1 MESQQRGRRGSGHT
15 VMLRTLKPAVLNKD
29 IYSGDRMSF
38 RPVRIVL
45 LSLVFLLSIF
55 PVARD
60 LDAQTPAGALN
71 GVVTDPSG
79 GVIAKAAVRLTNA
92 SGASLDTTTN
102 RDGFYEFKGLV
113 PGAYTVKAV
122 AKGFAI
128 FTQEDVQ
135 ILAGQAQHLN
145 IGLLIQ
151 VEEEKVEV
159 SDSST
164 KVDIAPSNNAGMV
177 VMQGKDLEALSD
189 DPDELQSELQTLAGP
204 SAGPNGGQIYIDG
217 FTAGTLPPKASIR
230 EIRINQNPFSAEYDK
245 LGYGRIEILTKPGTD
260 QYHGQAFL
268 SGTTAAFDAR
278 NPFENLPPGTP
289 PPAHHST
296 QYSGNI
302 GGPLSKKASFFFNV
316 EGRNVID
323 LKIVNTPFV
332 DPNTFQIIQFSD
344 AVSNPGTRY
353 NISPRLDYQLTP
365 TNTLTARYQYFHN
378 TDENEGT
385 GQFNLAQQGYNVVDA
400 EHTLQISDTQ
410 VVNAKTINETRFQ
423 FLRTTDLQTPVST
436 TPTIQ
441 VQGAFT
447 SGGNVQGVLNDALN
461 RYELQNYT
469 SMAAGKHFV
478 KFGVRVRS
486 NRDENFET
494 ANFNGNFSFGSR
506 VTPPPSASCTGPSGA
521 LTGIQAYQQLV
532 MGLANGQ
539 TVQNLINCGY
549 GPTNYSVSASP
560 AGNPTVRVNWF
571 DAGFYAQ
578 DDWRVRPNITLSYG
592 LRFETQ
598 NNISDHADFA
608 PRLGI
613 AWGIGGTPKNPPKTV
628 LRAGYGMF
636 YDRFGYDL
644 VAQQQRLNGSIQQ
657 QFIVNNPNFY
667 LSNTPPVS
675 QLQQS
680 GAPATVYIVNSHLR
694 TPYTMQTGV
703 SVERQLG
710 KSANL
715 AVTYLN
721 ARGVHAFFTN
731 NINAPDPANNGLRP
745 LPNEGNIFRYQ
756 SDGVF
761 RQNQLVVN
769 TSIRMGTK
777 LSAFGYYTLNYAKSD
792 TGGPGY
798 FPSNPFDPAEDYGR
812 ASFDIRHRVFIGGSA
827 SLPYAFRLSP
837 FMIATSGTPFNV
849 TTSQDPFGDLQF
861 NQRAAFAACSLANQ
875 TPYGC
880 FDANP
885 KLGDKIVP
893 INFLTGPGKFTLNLR
908 LSRAFGFGKK
918 AETANAGSGGGPG
931 AGGTFGRGPGGGGP
945 GQRGGFGGRGP
956 GGPDS
961 NLSNHRYGLTFSV
974 AVRNIFNNVNLDTP
988 VGNVSSH
995 LFGESNGLAGRP
1007 FSQSTSNRR
1016 IDLQATLS
1024 F

>member
-1 MESQQRGRRGSGHT
+1 
-15 VMLRTLKPAVLNKD
+15 
-29 IYSGDRMSF
+29 
-38 RPVRIVL
+38 L
-45 LSLVFLLSIF
+45 LFLLF
-55 PVARD
+55 G
-60 LDAQTPAGALN
+60 LTTGENLQAQAPTGGLN
-71 GVVTDPSG
+71 GVITDPSG
-79 GVIAKAAVRLTNA
+79 GVIAKAAVRLTSA

-102 RDGFYEFKGLV
+102 RDGFYEFRGLL
-113 PGAYTVKAV
+113 PGTYTLKAV
-122 AKGFAI
+122 AKGFAL
-128 FTQEDVQ
+128 FSQEGVQ
-135 ILAGQAQHLN
+135 IIAGQTKQLN
-145 IGLLIQ
+145 VGLLIQ
-151 VEEEKVEV
+151 IEEEKVEV
-159 SDSST
+159 TDSTT
-164 KVDIAPSNNAGMV
+164 KVDVDPSNNAGTV
-177 VMQGKDLEALSD
+177 VMKGKDLEALSD
-189 DPDELQSELQTLAGP
+189 DPDELQSELQALAGP

-217 FTAGTLPPKASIR
+217 FTAGQLPPKASIR

-260 QYHGQAFL
+260 QFHGQLYF
-268 SGTTAAFDAR
+268 SGTTASFNAR
-278 NPFENLPPGTP
+278 NPFAILRAGTP
-289 PPAHHST
+289 PPDNHST

-302 GGPLSKKASFFFNV
+302 GGPLSKKASFFFNA
-316 EGRNVID
+316 EGRDVID
-323 LKIVNTPFV
+323 LKIVSTPSFV
-332 DPNTFQIIQFSD
+332 DPNTLQIVPFSD
-344 AVSNPGTRY
+344 IVPNPGRRY
-353 NISPRLDYQLTP
+353 EISPRLDYQLTP

-385 GQFNLAQQGYNVVDA
+385 GQFNLANQGFNIVNA
-400 EHTLQISDTQ
+400 EHTLQVSDTQ
-410 VVNAKTINETRFQ
+410 IVNAKIINETRFQ
-423 FLRTTDLQTPVST
+423 FLRTTAVQTPVST

-441 VQGAFT
+441 VQDAFT
-447 SGGNVQGVLNDALN
+447 SGGSVQGVLNDALN

-469 SMAAGKHFV
+469 SMAVGKHFV

-486 NRDENFET
+486 NHDKNFQT
-494 ANFNGNFSFGSR
+494 ANFNGSFSFGSR
-506 VTPPPSASCTGPSGA
+506 VTPPPSSSCTGPNGA
-521 LTGIQAYQQLV
+521 LTGVQAYQQLV
-532 MGLANGQ
+532 IGLANGQ
-539 TVQNLINCGY
+539 SVQSLINCGY
-549 GPTNYSVSASP
+549 GPTNYSVSDSP
-560 AGNPTVRVNWF
+560 AGDPTVHVNWF
-571 DAGFYAQ
+571 DAGLYAQ

-598 NNISDHADFA
+598 NDISDHADFA

-613 AWGIGGTPKNPPKTV
+613 AWGIGGTPKKPPKTV
-628 LRAGYGMF
+628 LRAGFGMF
-636 YDRFGYDL
+636 YDRFAYDL
-644 VAQQQRLNGSIQQ
+644 VAQQQRLNGLIQQ
-657 QFIVNNPNFY
+657 KFIVNNPNFY

-680 GAPATVYIVNSHLR
+680 GAPPTIYEPNSHLR

-710 KSANL
+710 KFANL

-721 ARGVHAFFTN
+721 ARGLHAFFTN
-731 NINAPDPANNGLRP
+731 NINAPDPANNGLRA
-745 LPNEGNIFRYQ
+745 LPNQGNIFQYQ

-761 RQNQLVVN
+761 RQNQLIVN
-769 TSIRMGTK
+769 SSIRMGAK

-798 FPSNPFDPAEDYGR
+798 FPSNPFDPSEDYGR
-812 ASFDIRHRVFIGGSA
+812 ASFDVRHRVFIGGTA

-837 FMIATSGTPFNV
+837 FMIAASGSPFNV

-861 NQRAAFAACSLANQ
+861 NQRAAFAPCSLTNQ

-885 KLGDKIVP
+885 KPGDKIVP

-974 AVRNIFNNVNLDTP
+974 AVRNIFNNVNPDTP
-988 VGNVSSH
+988 IGSLGSS
-995 LFGESNGLAGRP
+995 FGHSNGLAGRP

-1016 IDLQATLS
+1016 IDLQVS
-1024 F
+1024 FNF

>member
-55 PVARD
+55 SVARD

-113 PGAYTVKAV
+113 PGTYTVKAV

-204 SAGPNGGQIYIDG
+204 SSGPNGGQMYIDG

-260 QYHGQAFL
+260 QFHGQAFL

-278 NPFENLPPGTP
+278 NPFENLPPGTV
-289 PPAHHST
+289 PADHHST
-296 QYSGNI
+296 HSSGNI

-332 DPNTFQIIQFSD
+332 DPNTFQIIQLSD
-344 AVSNPGTRY
+344 VVSNPGTRY

-365 TNTLTARYQYFHN
+365 TNTLTARYQYFHS

-385 GQFNLAQQGYNVVDA
+385 GQFSLANQGFNVVNA

-410 VVNAKTINETRFQ
+410 VVNAKIINETRFQ
-423 FLRTTDLQTPVST
+423 FLRTTDVQTPVSPA
-436 TPTIQ
+436 PTIQ

-447 SGGNVQGVLNDALN
+447 TGGNVQGAIDDTLD

-469 SMAAGKHFV
+469 SMALGKHFV
-478 KFGVRVRS
+478 KFGARLRE

-494 ANFNGNFSFGSR
+494 ANFNGAFSFGTR
-506 VTPPPSASCTGPSGA
+506 QTPAPSASCPGASGQ
-521 LTGIQAYQQLV
+521 LTGIQAYQQLA

-539 TVQNLINCGY
+539 SVQTLIACGF

-560 AGNPTVRVNWF
+560 VGNPTVRVSWF
-571 DAGFYAQ
+571 DAGLYAQ
-578 DDWRVRPNITLSYG
+578 DDWRVRPNLTVSYG

-598 NNISDHADFA
+598 NNIPDHADFA
-608 PRLGI
+608 PRLGL
-613 AWGIGGTPKNPPKTV
+613 AWGIGGKPKHPPKTV
-628 LRAGYGMF
+628 LRAGFGMF

-680 GAPATVYIVNSHLR
+680 GAPATTYAVNPHLR

-703 SVERQLG
+703 SLERQLG

-721 ARGVHAFFTN
+721 ARGVHVFFTN
-731 NINAPDPANNGLRP
+731 NINAPNPVKNGQRP
-745 LPNEGNIFRYQ
+745 DLNKGTIYQ
-756 SDGVF
+756 FESDGVF
-761 RQNQLVVN
+761 RQNQLIVN
-769 TSIRMGTK
+769 SSIRMGTK
-777 LSAFGYYTLNYAKSD
+777 LSAFGYYSLNYANSD
-792 TGGPGY
+792 TGGSGY

-837 FMIATSGTPFNV
+837 FMTATSGTPFNV
-849 TTSQDPFGDLQF
+849 TTSQDPFGDSLF
-861 NQRAAFAACSLANQ
+861 NQRAAFAVCPSTSPTVKQ
-875 TPYGC
+875 TGYGC
-880 FDANP
+880 FDLNP
-885 KLGDKIVP
+885 QPGEKIVP
-893 INFLTGPGKFTLNLR
+893 INFLTGPGRFTFNLR
-908 LSRAFGFGKK
+908 LSKSFGFGKK
-918 AETANAGSGGGPG
+918 AESANTGPGGGPG
-931 AGGTFGRGPGGGGP
+931 AGGTFGRSPGGGP
-945 GQRGGFGGRGP
+945 GDRGGRGGGFGGRGP
-956 GGPDS
+956 GGPEG
-961 NLSNHRYGLTFSV
+961 NLSNHRYSLTFSV
-974 AVRNIFNNVNLDTP
+974 AVRNIFNHVN
-988 VGNVSSH
+988 
-995 LFGESNGLAGRP
+995 
-1007 FSQSTSNRR
+1007 
-1016 IDLQATLS
+1016 
-1024 F
+1024 

>member
-1 MESQQRGRRGSGHT
+1 
-15 VMLRTLKPAVLNKD
+15 
-29 IYSGDRMSF
+29 MSF
-38 RPVRIVL
+38 RPIRIVQ
-45 LSLVFLLSIF
+45 LSLIFLLSIF
-55 PVARD
+55 P
-60 LDAQTPAGALN
+60 LGGILQAQTPTGGFN

-79 GVIAKAAVRLTNA
+79 SVIAKAAVRLTNA
-92 SGASLDTTTN
+92 GGASLDTSTN
-102 RDGFYEFKGLV
+102 RDGFYEFKGLA
-113 PGAYTVKAV
+113 PGLYTVTAV

-128 FTQEDVQ
+128 FTKEDVQ
-135 ILAGQAQHLN
+135 ILAGQTQLLN

-260 QYHGQAFL
+260 QFHGQAFL
-268 SGTTAAFDAR
+268 SGTTAAFNAR
-278 NPFENLPPGTP
+278 NPFGNLPPGTAP
-289 PPAHHST
+289 PGNHSE

-323 LKIVNTPFV
+323 LKIVSTPSFV
-332 DPNTFQIIQFSD
+332 DPNTFQIVQFSD
-344 AVSNPGTRY
+344 VVPNPGRRY

-385 GQFNLAQQGYNVVDA
+385 GQFNLANQGFNVVNA

-410 VVNAKTINETRFQ
+410 VVNAKIINETRFQ
-423 FLRTTDLQTPVST
+423 FLRTTDIQTPVST

-447 SGGNVQGVLNDALN
+447 SGGNVQGLLNDTLD

-478 KFGVRVRS
+478 KFGVRVRT

-494 ANFNGNFSFGSR
+494 ANFNGAFSFGNR
-506 VTPPPSASCTGPSGA
+506 LTPPTSASCPGPSVQ
-521 LTGIQAYQQLV
+521 LTGVQAYQQLV

-539 TVQNLINCGY
+539 SVQSLINCGY
-549 GPTNYSVSASP
+549 GPTNYSVSTSP
-560 AGNPTVRVNWF
+560 VGNPTVRVNWF
-571 DAGFYAQ
+571 DAGLYAQ
-578 DDWRVRPNITLSYG
+578 DDWRVRPNLTLSYG

-598 NNISDHADFA
+598 NNISDHADFT

-628 LRAGYGMF
+628 LRAGFGMF

-657 QFIVNNPNFY
+657 QFIVTNPNFY
-667 LSNTPPVS
+667 LTNTLPVS

-680 GAPATVYIVNSHLR
+680 GSPATVYEPNSHLR

-703 SVERQLG
+703 SIERQLG

-731 NINAPDPANNGLRP
+731 NINAHDPPDPNKGA
-745 LPNEGNIFRYQ
+745 IYQ
-756 SDGVF
+756 FESEGVF
-761 RQNQLVVN
+761 RQNQLIVN
-769 TSIRMGTK
+769 SSVRMGTK

-792 TGGPGY
+792 TSGPGY
-798 FPSNPFDPAEDYGR
+798 FPSNPFDPSEDYGR

-827 SLPYAFRLSP
+827 TLPYAFRLSP
-837 FMIATSGTPFNV
+837 FMIATSGSPFNV
-849 TTSQDPFGDLQF
+849 TTAQDPFDDNLF
-861 NQRAAFAACSLANQ
+861 NQRGAFAACSPAVTQ
-875 TPYGC
+875 SVYGC

-885 KLGDKIVP
+885 KPGEKIVP
-893 INFLTGPGKFTLNLR
+893 INFLTGPGRFTLNLR
-908 LSRAFGFGKK
+908 LSKSFGFGKK
-918 AETANAGSGGGPG
+918 AESANAGPGGGAGP
-931 AGGTFGRGPGGGGP
+931 GGTFGRGPGGGAP

-956 GGPDS
+956 GGPDGS
-961 NLSNHRYGLTFSV
+961 LSNRRYSLTFSV

-988 VGNVSSH
+988 VGNLSSS
-995 LFGESNGLAGRP
+995 LFGRSNGLAGRP

-1016 IDLQATLS
+1016 IDLQATFS

>member
-1 MESQQRGRRGSGHT
+1 
-15 VMLRTLKPAVLNKD
+15 
-29 IYSGDRMSF
+29 MSF

-102 RDGFYEFKGLV
+102 RDGFYELKGLV
-113 PGAYTVKAV
+113 PGGYTVKAV

-260 QYHGQAFL
+260 QFHGQAFL

-278 NPFENLPPGTP
+278 NPFENLPPGTV

-385 GQFNLAQQGYNVVDA
+385 GQFNLANQGFNVVDA

-410 VVNAKTINETRFQ
+410 VVNAKIINETRFQ
-423 FLRTTDLQTPVST
+423 FLRTTNMQTPVSV

-447 SGGNVQGVLNDALN
+447 TGGNVQGAIDDTLD

-469 SMAAGKHFV
+469 SMALGKHFV
-478 KFGVRVRS
+478 KFGARLRE

-494 ANFNGNFSFGSR
+494 ANFNGAFSFGTR
-506 VTPPPSASCTGPSGA
+506 QTPAPSASCPGVSVQ
-521 LTGIQAYQQLV
+521 LSGIQAYQQLA

-539 TVQNLINCGY
+539 SIQTLIACGF

-560 AGNPTVRVNWF
+560 VGNPTVRVSWF
-571 DAGFYAQ
+571 DAGLYAQ
-578 DDWRVRPNITLSYG
+578 DDWRVRPNLTVSYG

-598 NNISDHADFA
+598 NNIPDHADFA
-608 PRLGI
+608 PRLGV

-628 LRAGYGMF
+628 LRAGFGMF

-644 VAQQQRLNGSIQQ
+644 VAQQQRLNGHIQQ
-657 QFIVNNPNFY
+657 QFIVTNPNFY
-667 LSNTPPVS
+667 LNDTPPAG

-680 GAPATVYIVNSHLR
+680 GAPTTLYEVNSHLR
-694 TPYTMQTGV
+694 TPYTMQTGL

-721 ARGVHAFFTN
+721 ARGIHAFFTN

-745 LPNEGNIFRYQ
+745 RPNQGNIFQYQ
-756 SDGVF
+756 SDGIF

-769 TSIRMGTK
+769 SSIRMGTK
-777 LSAFGYYTLNYAKSD
+777 LSAFGYYTLNYANGD
-792 TGGPGY
+792 TGGSGY
-798 FPSNPFDPAEDYGR
+798 FPSNPYDPAEDYGR
-812 ASFDIRHRVFIGGSA
+812 ASFDVRHRVFIGGSA

-837 FMIATSGTPFNV
+837 FMIATSGSPFNV
-849 TTSQDPFGDLQF
+849 TTALDPFGDSLF
-861 NQRAAFAACSLANQ
+861 NQRAAFASCPSTSPTVKQ
-875 TPYGC
+875 TAYGC
-880 FDANP
+880 FDSNP
-885 KLGDKIVP
+885 HPGEKIVP
-893 INFLTGPGKFTLNLR
+893 INYLTGPGKFTLNAR
-908 LSRAFGFGKK
+908 LSKSFGFGKK
-918 AETANAGSGGGPG
+918 AEATNAAAGGGPG
-931 AGGTFGRGPGGGGP
+931 AGGTFGRGPGGAP

-956 GGPDS
+956 GGPDG
-961 NLSNHRYGLTFSV
+961 NITNHRYSLTFSV
-974 AVRNIFNNVNLDTP
+974 AARNIFNHVNLATP
-988 VGNVSSH
+988 VGNLSSP
-995 LFGESNGLAGRP
+995 LFGLSNGLERMP

-1016 IDLQATLS
+1016 IDLQATFS

>member
-1 MESQQRGRRGSGHT
+1 
-15 VMLRTLKPAVLNKD
+15 
-29 IYSGDRMSF
+29 MSF
-38 RPVRIVL
+38 RVTRIVL
-45 LSLVFLLSIF
+45 LSWLFLLLVFPLRRNL
-55 PVARD
+55 A
-60 LDAQTPAGALN
+60 AQTQTGGLN

-79 GVIAKAAVRLTNA
+79 GVIAKAAIRLVNT
-92 SGASLDTTTN
+92 SGASIDTTTN
-102 RDGFYEFKGLV
+102 RDGFYEFKGLA
-113 PGAYTVKAV
+113 PGTYTLRAV
-122 AKGFAI
+122 SKGFALL
-128 FTQEDVQ
+128 TQEDVQ
-135 ILAGQAQHLN
+135 ILAGQTKQLN

-151 VEEEKVEV
+151 MEEEKVEV

-204 SAGPNGGQIYIDG
+204 SAGPNGGQMYIDG

-260 QYHGQAFL
+260 QFHGQAYF
-268 SGTTAAFDAR
+268 SGTTAAFNAR
-278 NPFENLPPGTP
+278 NPFGILPPGTP
-289 PPAHHST
+289 PPDNHST

-302 GGPLSKKASFFFNV
+302 GGPLSKKTSLFFNA
-316 EGRNVID
+316 EGRDVID
-323 LKIVNTPFV
+323 LKIVSTKSFV
-332 DPNTFQIIQFSD
+332 DPNTFQIVPFSD
-344 AVSNPGTRY
+344 IVPNPGRRY
-353 NISPRLDYQLTP
+353 EISPRLDYQLTP

-385 GQFNLAQQGYNVVDA
+385 GQFNLANQGFNIVNA

-410 VVNAKTINETRFQ
+410 VVNAKIINETRFQ
-423 FLRTTDLQTPVST
+423 FLRTTAIQTPVSA

-571 DAGFYAQ
+571 DAGLYAQ
-578 DDWRVRPNITLSYG
+578 DDWRVRPNLTLSYG

-598 NNISDHADFA
+598 NNLSDHADFA

-628 LRAGYGMF
+628 LRGGFGMF

-731 NINAPDPANNGLRP
+731 NINAPNPANGGLRP
-745 LPNEGNIFRYQ
+745 LPNEGNIFQYQ

-769 TSIRMGTK
+769 SSIRMGTK
-777 LSAFGYYTLNYAKSD
+777 LSTFGYYTLNYAKSD

-798 FPSNPFDPAEDYGR
+798 FPSNPYDPSEDYGR
-812 ASFDIRHRVFIGGSA
+812 ASFDVRHRVFIGGSA

-837 FMIATSGTPFNV
+837 FMIATSGSPFNV
-849 TTSQDPFGDLQF
+849 TTGVDAFGDLQF
-861 NQRAAFAACSLANQ
+861 NQRAAFAACSPVNQ

-880 FDANP
+880 FDPNVKA
-885 KLGDKIVP
+885 GEKIVP

-918 AETANAGSGGGPG
+918 AETANTGPGGGPG

-974 AVRNIFNNVNLDTP
+974 AVRNIFNNVNVDTP
-988 VGNVSSH
+988 VGNVSSR
-995 LFGESNGLAGRP
+995 LFGQSNGLAGRP

>member
-1 MESQQRGRRGSGHT
+1 MPRR
-15 VMLRTLKPAVLNKD
+15 LKSLSFQPGAQ
-29 IYSGDRMSF
+29 MSF
-38 RPVRIVL
+38 RPIRIVQ
-45 LSLVFLLSIF
+45 LSLILLLSIF
-55 PVARD
+55 S
-60 LDAQTPAGALN
+60 LGGISQAQTPTGGLN

-79 GVIAKAAVRLTNA
+79 GVVAKAAVRLTNA
-92 SGASLDTTTN
+92 GGASLDASTN
-102 RDGFYEFKGLV
+102 RDGFYEFKGLA
-113 PGAYTVKAV
+113 PGIYTVTAV

-128 FTQEDVQ
+128 FAKEDVQ
-135 ILAGQAQHLN
+135 VLAGQTQQLN
-145 IGLLIQ
+145 IGLLIH

-164 KVDIAPSNNAGMV
+164 KVDIDPSNNAGMV

-260 QYHGQAFL
+260 QFHGQLYFT
-268 SGTTAAFDAR
+268 GTTAAFNAR
-278 NPFENLPPGTP
+278 NPFAILPAGTSSP
-289 PPAHHST
+289 DNHST

-302 GGPLSKKASFFFNV
+302 GGPLSKKASFFFNA
-316 EGRNVID
+316 EGRDVID
-323 LKIVNTPFV
+323 LKIVNTQSFV
-332 DPNTFQIIQFSD
+332 DPNTFQIVPFS
-344 AVSNPGTRY
+344 AIVPNPGRRY
-353 NISPRLDYQLTP
+353 EISPRLDYQLTP

-385 GQFNLAQQGYNVVDA
+385 GQFNLANQGFNIVNA

-410 VVNAKTINETRFQ
+410 VVNAKIINETRFQ
-423 FLRTTDLQTPVST
+423 FLRTTAIQTPVSA

-447 SGGNVQGVLNDALN
+447 SGGNVQGVLNDTLD
-461 RYELQNYT
+461 RYEIQNYT

-478 KFGVRVRS
+478 KFGVRMRS
-486 NRDENFET
+486 NRDENFQT

-506 VTPPPSASCTGPSGA
+506 VTPPPSVSCTGPNGTLSGV
-521 LTGIQAYQQLV
+521 QAYQQLV

-539 TVQNLINCGY
+539 SVQNLINCGY

-560 AGNPTVRVNWF
+560 VGNPTVQVNWF
-571 DAGFYAQ
+571 DAGLYAQ
-578 DDWRVRPNITLSYG
+578 DDWRVRPNLTLSYG

-628 LRAGYGMF
+628 LRAGFGMF

-657 QFIVNNPNFY
+657 QFIVTNPTFY
-667 LSNTPPVS
+667 LNNTPPVS

-680 GAPATVYIVNSHLR
+680 GNAATTYTVNPHLR

-731 NINAPDPANNGLRP
+731 NINAPDIANGGQRQFLNQ
-745 LPNEGNIFRYQ
+745 GNIFQYQ

-761 RQNQLVVN
+761 RQNQLIVN
-769 TSIRMGTK
+769 SSIRMGTK

-792 TGGPGY
+792 TGGSGY
-798 FPSNPFDPAEDYGR
+798 FPSNPLDPSEDYGR
-812 ASFDIRHRVFIGGSA
+812 ASFDIRHRMFIGGTA

-849 TTSQDPFGDLQF
+849 TTSQDPFGDLRF
-861 NQRAAFAACSLANQ
+861 NQRAAFAICPSASQSVKQ
-875 TPYGC
+875 TPFGC

-885 KLGDKIVP
+885 QPGEKIVP

-918 AETANAGSGGGPG
+918 AETANAGPGGGPG

-956 GGPDS
+956 AGPDS

-974 AVRNIFNNVNLDTP
+974 AVRNIFNNVNPDTP
-988 VGNVSSH
+988 IGDVSSS
-995 LFGESNGLAGRP
+995 LFGRSNGLAGRP

-1016 IDLQATLS
+1016 IDLQATFS

>member
-1 MESQQRGRRGSGHT
+1 
-15 VMLRTLKPAVLNKD
+15 
-29 IYSGDRMSF
+29 MSF
-38 RPVRIVL
+38 RPIQML
-45 LSLVFLLSIF
+45 LLNLVFLLSMFTIS
-55 PVARD
+55 RN
-60 LDAQTPAGALN
+60 LNAQTPTGALN

-79 GVIAKAAVRLTNA
+79 GIIAKAAVRLTTTG
-92 SGASLDTTTN
+92 GASLNATTN

-113 PGAYTVKAV
+113 AGTYTVTAV

-135 ILAGQAQHLN
+135 VLDGKIQQLN

-151 VEEEKVEV
+151 MEEEKVEV
-159 SDSST
+159 SESST

-230 EIRINQNPFSAEYDK
+230 EIRINQNPFSAEYDR

-260 QYHGQAFL
+260 QFHGQGFL
-268 SGTTAAFDAR
+268 SGTTAAFNAR
-278 NPFENLPPGTP
+278 NPFGILPPGTP
-289 PPAHHST
+289 QPGNHSE

-332 DPNTFQIIQFSD
+332 DPNTFQIIQLSD
-344 AVSNPGTRY
+344 VVSNPGRRY

-385 GQFNLAQQGYNVVDA
+385 GQFNLADQGFNVVNA

-423 FLRTTDLQTPVST
+423 FLHTTEIQTPVSN

-447 SGGNVQGVLNDALN
+447 TGGNVQGAINDTLN

-469 SMAAGKHFV
+469 SMALGKHFV
-478 KFGVRVRS
+478 KFGARLRA
-486 NRDENFET
+486 NRNENFET
-494 ANFNGNFSFGSR
+494 PNFNGAFSFGTR
-506 VTPPPSASCTGPSGA
+506 QTPAPSVSCPGASGQ

-532 MGLANGQ
+532 MGLASGQ
-539 TVQNLINCGY
+539 SVQSLINCGF
-549 GPTNYSVSASP
+549 GPTNFSVSASH
-560 AGNPTVRVNWF
+560 AGDPTVRVNWF
-571 DAGFYAQ
+571 DAGLYAQ
-578 DDWRVRPNITLSYG
+578 DDWRVRPNLTVSYG
-592 LRFETQ
+592 LRFESQ
-598 NNISDHADFA
+598 NNIPDHADFA
-608 PRLGI
+608 PRIGI
-613 AWGIGGTPKNPPKTV
+613 AWGIGGTPKNSPKTV
-628 LRAGYGMF
+628 LRAGFGMF

-644 VAQQQRLNGSIQQ
+644 VTQQQRLNGLIEQ

-667 LSNTPPVS
+667 LSNTPPVG
-675 QLQQS
+675 QLVQS
-680 GAPATVYIVNSHLR
+680 GAPTTVYEANSHLR

-745 LPNEGNIFRYQ
+745 LPKQGNIFQYQ
-756 SDGVF
+756 SDGIF
-761 RQNQLVVN
+761 RQNQLLVN
-769 TSIRMGTK
+769 SSIRMGTK
-777 LSAFGYYTLNYAKSD
+777 LSAFGYYSLNYASSD
-792 TGGPGY
+792 TGGSGY
-798 FPSNPFDPAEDYGR
+798 FPSNPYDPAEDYGR
-812 ASFDIRHRVFIGGSA
+812 ASFDVRHRVFIGGSA

-837 FMIATSGTPFNV
+837 FLIATSGSPFNV
-849 TTSQDPFGDLQF
+849 TTALDPFGDSLF
-861 NQRAAFAACSLANQ
+861 NQRAAFATCPSASPTVKQ

-880 FDANP
+880 FDSNP
-885 KLGDKIVP
+885 QPGEKIVP
-893 INFLTGPGKFTLNLR
+893 INSLTGPGRFTLNLK
-908 LSRAFGFGKK
+908 LSKSFGFGKK
-918 AETANAGSGGGPG
+918 TEAANSGAGGGPG
-931 AGGTFGRGPGGGGP
+931 AGGTFGRGPGGAP

-956 GGPDS
+956 GGPDG
-961 NLSNHRYGLTFSV
+961 NLSNHRYSLTFSV
-974 AVRNIFNNVNLDTP
+974 AARNIFNHVNLATP
-988 VGNVSSH
+988 VGNLSSP
-995 LFGESNGLAGRP
+995 LFGLSNGLFGQP

-1016 IDLQATLS
+1016 IDLQVTFS

>member
-1 MESQQRGRRGSGHT
+1 MQRS
-15 VMLRTLKPAVLNKD
+15 LKPAVLNKD

-38 RPVRIVL
+38 RAVRIVL
-45 LSLVFLLSIF
+45 LSLFFLPSIF
-55 PVARD
+55 SLARD

-79 GVIAKAAVRLTNA
+79 GVIAKASVRLTDA
-92 SGASLDTTTN
+92 SGGSLDTTTN

-135 ILAGQAQHLN
+135 ILAGQTQHLN

-260 QYHGQAFL
+260 QFHGQAFL

-344 AVSNPGTRY
+344 VVSNPGTRY

-385 GQFNLAQQGYNVVDA
+385 GQFSLANQGFNVVNA

-410 VVNAKTINETRFQ
+410 VVNAKIINETRFQ
-423 FLRTTDLQTPVST
+423 FLRTTDMQTPVSPA
-436 TPTIQ
+436 PTIQ

-447 SGGNVQGVLNDALN
+447 TGGNVQGAIDDTLD

-469 SMAAGKHFV
+469 SMALGKHFV
-478 KFGVRVRS
+478 KFGAKLRE

-494 ANFNGNFSFGSR
+494 ANFNGAFSFGTR
-506 VTPPPSASCTGPSGA
+506 QTPAPSASCPSA
-521 LTGIQAYQQLV
+521 SVQFTGIQAYQQLA

-539 TVQNLINCGY
+539 SVQTLIACGF

-560 AGNPTVRVNWF
+560 VGNPTVRVSWF
-571 DAGFYAQ
+571 DAGLYAQ
-578 DDWRVRPNITLSYG
+578 DDWRVRPNLTVSYG

-598 NNISDHADFA
+598 NNIPDHADFA
-608 PRLGI
+608 PRLGV

-628 LRAGYGMF
+628 LRAGFGMF

-644 VAQQQRLNGSIQQ
+644 VAQQQRLNGHIQQ
-657 QFIVNNPNFY
+657 QFIVTNPNFY
-667 LSNTPPVS
+667 LSDTPPVG

-680 GAPATVYIVNSHLR
+680 GAPATLYEVNSHLR
-694 TPYTMQTGV
+694 TPYTMQTGL

-745 LPNEGNIFRYQ
+745 RPNQGNIFQYQ
-756 SDGVF
+756 SDGIF

-769 TSIRMGTK
+769 SSIRMGTK
-777 LSAFGYYTLNYAKSD
+777 LSAFGYYTLSYANSD
-792 TGGPGY
+792 TGGSGY
-798 FPSNPFDPAEDYGR
+798 FPSNPYDPAEDYGR
-812 ASFDIRHRVFIGGSA
+812 ASFDVRHRVFIGGSA

-837 FMIATSGTPFNV
+837 FMIASSGSPFNV
-849 TTSQDPFGDLQF
+849 TTALDPFGDSLF
-861 NQRAAFAACSLANQ
+861 NQRAAFASCPSASPTVKS

-880 FDANP
+880 FDSNP
-885 KLGDKIVP
+885 QPGEKIVP
-893 INFLTGPGKFTLNLR
+893 INYLTGPGKFTLNLR
-908 LSRAFGFGKK
+908 LSKSFGYGKN
-918 AETANAGSGGGPG
+918 AEAANAGAGGGPG
-931 AGGTFGRGPGGGGP
+931 AGGTFGRGPGGPP

-956 GGPDS
+956 GGPDG
-961 NLSNHRYGLTFSV
+961 NITNHRYSLTFSV
-974 AVRNIFNNVNLDTP
+974 AARNIFNHVNLATP
-988 VGNVSSH
+988 VGNLSSS
-995 LFGESNGLAGRP
+995 LFGLSNGLAGQP

-1016 IDLQATLS
+1016 IDLQATFS

>member
-1 MESQQRGRRGSGHT
+1 
-15 VMLRTLKPAVLNKD
+15 
-29 IYSGDRMSF
+29 MSV
-38 RPVRIVL
+38 RAVRIVL
-45 LSLVFLLSIF
+45 LSSFFLLSIF

-79 GVIAKAAVRLTNA
+79 GVIAKASVRLTDA
-92 SGASLDTTTN
+92 SGGSLDTTTN

-135 ILAGQAQHLN
+135 MLAGQTQHLN

-260 QYHGQAFL
+260 QFHGQAFL

-344 AVSNPGTRY
+344 VVSNPGTRY

-385 GQFNLAQQGYNVVDA
+385 GQFSLANQGFNVVNA

-410 VVNAKTINETRFQ
+410 VVNAKIINETRFQ
-423 FLRTTDLQTPVST
+423 FLRTTDVQTPVSPA
-436 TPTIQ
+436 PTIQ

-447 SGGNVQGVLNDALN
+447 TGGNVQGAIDDTLD

-469 SMAAGKHFV
+469 SMALGKHFV
-478 KFGVRVRS
+478 KFGARLRE

-494 ANFNGNFSFGSR
+494 ANFNGAFSFGTR
-506 VTPPPSASCTGPSGA
+506 QTPAPSASCPGA
-521 LTGIQAYQQLV
+521 SVQLTGIQAYQQLAT
-532 MGLANGQ
+532 GLANGQ
-539 TVQNLINCGY
+539 SVQTLIACGF
-549 GPTNYSVSASP
+549 GPTNYSVSATP
-560 AGNPTVRVNWF
+560 AGNPTVRVSWF
-571 DAGFYAQ
+571 DAGLYAQ
-578 DDWRVRPNITLSYG
+578 DDWRVRPNLTVSYG

-598 NNISDHADFA
+598 NNIPDHADFA
-608 PRLGI
+608 PRLGL

-628 LRAGYGMF
+628 LRAGFGMF

-644 VAQQQRLNGSIQQ
+644 VAQQQRLNGHIQQ
-657 QFIVNNPNFY
+657 QFIVTNPNFY
-667 LSNTPPVS
+667 LSDIPPVG

-680 GAPATVYIVNSHLR
+680 GAPATLYEVNSHLR
-694 TPYTMQTGV
+694 TPYTMQTGL

-745 LPNEGNIFRYQ
+745 RPNQGNIFQYQ
-756 SDGVF
+756 SDGIF

-769 TSIRMGTK
+769 SSIRMGAK
-777 LSAFGYYTLNYAKSD
+777 LSAFGYYTLSYANSD
-792 TGGPGY
+792 TGGSGY
-798 FPSNPFDPAEDYGR
+798 FPSNPYDPGDDYGR
-812 ASFDIRHRVFIGGSA
+812 ASFDVRHRVFIGGSA

-837 FMIATSGTPFNV
+837 FMIASSGSPFNV
-849 TTSQDPFGDLQF
+849 TTALDPFSDSLF
-861 NQRAAFAACSLANQ
+861 NQRAAFASCPSASPTVKS

-880 FDANP
+880 FDSNP
-885 KLGDKIVP
+885 QPGEKIVP
-893 INFLTGPGKFTLNLR
+893 INYLTGPGKFTLNLR
-908 LSRAFGFGKK
+908 LSKSFGFGKK
-918 AETANAGSGGGPG
+918 AEAANAGAGGGPG
-931 AGGTFGRGPGGGGP
+931 AGGTFGRGPGGPP

-956 GGPDS
+956 GGPDG
-961 NLSNHRYGLTFSV
+961 NITNHRYSLTFSV
-974 AVRNIFNNVNLDTP
+974 AARNIFNHVNLATP
-988 VGNVSSH
+988 VGNLSSS
-995 LFGESNGLAGRP
+995 LFGLSNGLAGQP

-1016 IDLQATLS
+1016 IDLQATFS

>member
-1 MESQQRGRRGSGHT
+1 
-15 VMLRTLKPAVLNKD
+15 
-29 IYSGDRMSF
+29 MSF

-45 LSLVFLLSIF
+45 LSLFFLLSIF

-79 GVIAKAAVRLTNA
+79 GVIAKASVRLTDA
-92 SGASLDTTTN
+92 SGGSLDTTTN

-135 ILAGQAQHLN
+135 ILAGQTQHLN

-260 QYHGQAFL
+260 QFHGQAFL

-278 NPFENLPPGTP
+278 NPFESLPPGTA

-332 DPNTFQIIQFSD
+332 DPNTFQIVQFSD
-344 AVSNPGTRY
+344 VVSNPGTRY

-385 GQFNLAQQGYNVVDA
+385 GQFSLANQGFNVVNA

-410 VVNAKTINETRFQ
+410 VVNAKIINETRFQ
-423 FLRTTDLQTPVST
+423 FLRTTDVQTPVSPA
-436 TPTIQ
+436 PTIQ

-447 SGGNVQGVLNDALN
+447 TGGNVQGAIDDTLD

-469 SMAAGKHFV
+469 SMALGKHFV
-478 KFGVRVRS
+478 KFGARLRE

-494 ANFNGNFSFGSR
+494 ANFNGAFSFGTR
-506 VTPPPSASCTGPSGA
+506 QTPAPSASCPGASGQ
-521 LTGIQAYQQLV
+521 LTGIQAYQQLA

-539 TVQNLINCGY
+539 SVQTLIACGF

-560 AGNPTVRVNWF
+560 AGNPTVRVSWF
-571 DAGFYAQ
+571 DAGLYAQ
-578 DDWRVRPNITLSYG
+578 DDWRVRPNLTLSYG

-598 NNISDHADFA
+598 NNIPDHADFA
-608 PRLGI
+608 PRLGL

-628 LRAGYGMF
+628 LRAGFGMF
-636 YDRFGYDL
+636 YERFGYDL
-644 VAQQQRLNGSIQQ
+644 VAQQQRLNGHIQQ
-657 QFIVNNPNFY
+657 QFIVTNPSFY
-667 LSNTPPVS
+667 LSDIPPVG

-680 GAPATVYIVNSHLR
+680 GAPATLYEVNSHLR
-694 TPYTMQTGV
+694 TPYTMQTGL

-721 ARGVHAFFTN
+721 ARGVHVFFTN

-745 LPNEGNIFRYQ
+745 RPNQGNIFQYQ
-756 SDGVF
+756 SDGIF

-769 TSIRMGTK
+769 SSIRMGTK
-777 LSAFGYYTLNYAKSD
+777 LSAFGYYTLNYANSD
-792 TGGPGY
+792 TGGSGY
-798 FPSNPFDPAEDYGR
+798 FPSNPYDPGEDYGR
-812 ASFDIRHRVFIGGSA
+812 ASFDVRHRVFIGGSA

-837 FMIATSGTPFNV
+837 FMIASSGSPFNV
-849 TTSQDPFGDLQF
+849 TTALDPFGDSLF
-861 NQRAAFAACSLANQ
+861 NQRAAFASCPSASPTVKS

-880 FDANP
+880 FDSNP
-885 KLGDKIVP
+885 QPGEKIVP
-893 INFLTGPGKFTLNLR
+893 INYLTGPGKFTLNLR
-908 LSRAFGFGKK
+908 LSKSFGFGKK
-918 AETANAGSGGGPG
+918 AEAASAGAGGGPG
-931 AGGTFGRGPGGGGP
+931 AGGTFGRGPGGAP

-956 GGPDS
+956 GGPDG
-961 NLSNHRYGLTFSV
+961 NITNHRYSLTFSV
-974 AVRNIFNNVNLDTP
+974 AARNIFNHVNLATP
-988 VGNVSSH
+988 VGNLSSS
-995 LFGESNGLAGRP
+995 LFGLSNGLAGQP

-1016 IDLQATLS
+1016 IDLQATFS

>member
-1 MESQQRGRRGSGHT
+1 M
-15 VMLRTLKPAVLNKD
+15 K
-29 IYSGDRMSF
+29 F
-38 RPVRIVL
+38 RPIRIVQ
-45 LSLVFLLSIF
+45 LSLIFLLSIF
-55 PVARD
+55 P
-60 LDAQTPAGALN
+60 LGGILQAQTPTGGLN

-92 SGASLDTTTN
+92 GGASLDTSTN
-102 RDGFYEFKGLV
+102 RDGFYEFKGLA
-113 PGAYTVKAV
+113 PGPYNVTAV

-128 FTQEDVQ
+128 FTREDVQ
-135 ILAGQAQHLN
+135 IIAGQTQQLS
-145 IGLLIQ
+145 IRLLIQ

-217 FTAGTLPPKASIR
+217 FNAGTLPPKASIR

-260 QYHGQAFL
+260 QFHGQAFL
-268 SGTTAAFDAR
+268 SGTTAAFNGR
-278 NPFENLPPGTP
+278 NPFGTLPPGIAP
-289 PPAHHST
+289 PGNHSV
-296 QYSGNI
+296 QYSGNL
-302 GGPLSKKASFFFNV
+302 GGPLSKKASFFSNV
-316 EGRNVID
+316 EGRKVID
-323 LKIVNTPFV
+323 LQIVNTPFV
-332 DPNTFQIIQFSD
+332 DPVSFQIIPHFSQIIP
-344 AVSNPGTRY
+344 NPGSRY

-378 TDENEGT
+378 YDGNEGS
-385 GQFNLAQQGYNVVDA
+385 GQFNLADEGFNMVNA

-410 VVNAKTINETRFQ
+410 VVNAKIINETRFQ
-423 FLRTTDLQTPVST
+423 FLRTTNIQTPVSAA
-436 TPTIQ
+436 PTVQI
-441 VQGAFT
+441 QGAFT
-447 SGGNVQGVLNDALN
+447 TGGNVQGALNDTLD

-469 SMAAGKHFV
+469 SMALGKHFV
-478 KFGVRVRS
+478 KFGARART

-494 ANFNGNFSFGSR
+494 GNFNGMFSFGTR
-506 VTPPPSASCTGPSGA
+506 TIPAPGA
-521 LTGIQAYQQLV
+521 FCPDTKSNVVLAGICAYQQFV

-539 TVQNLINCGY
+539 STQSLGSSGL
-549 GPTNYSVSASP
+549 GPTTYSVSASP
-560 AGNPTVRVNWF
+560 VGNPTVRVNWF
-571 DAGFYAQ
+571 DAGLYAQ
-578 DDWRVRPNITLSYG
+578 DDFRVRPNLTLSYG

-613 AWGIGGTPKNPPKTV
+613 AWGVGGTPKNPPKTV
-628 LRAGYGMF
+628 LRAGFGMF

-644 VAQQQRLNGSIQQ
+644 VAQQQRLNGLIQQ
-657 QFIVNNPNFY
+657 KFIVNNPNFY

-680 GAPATVYIVNSHLR
+680 GAPATTYAVNSRLR

-731 NINAPDPANNGLRP
+731 NINAANPANNGQRP
-745 LPNEGNIFRYQ
+745 GLTKGTIYQ
-756 SDGVF
+756 FESDGVF
-761 RQNQLVVN
+761 RQNQLIVN
-769 TSIRMGTK
+769 SSIRMGTK
-777 LSAFGYYTLNYAKSD
+777 LSAFGYYSLNYANSD
-792 TGGPGY
+792 TGGASY
-798 FPSNPFDPAEDYGR
+798 FPSNPYNPSEDYGR
-812 ASFDIRHRVFIGGSA
+812 ASFDVRHRVFIGGSA

-837 FMIATSGTPFNV
+837 FIIATSGSPFNV
-849 TTSQDPFGDLQF
+849 TTALDPFADSLF
-861 NQRAAFAACSLANQ
+861 NQRAAFAACPSTSATVKQ
-875 TPYGC
+875 TRYGC
-880 FDANP
+880 FDSNP
-885 KLGDKIVP
+885 QPGEKIVP
-893 INFLTGPGKFTLNLR
+893 INFLTGPGRFTLNLR
-908 LSRAFGFGKK
+908 LSKSFGFGKK
-918 AETANAGSGGGPG
+918 AESANAGPGGGPG
-931 AGGTFGRGPGGGGP
+931 AGGTFGRGPGGAP

-956 GGPDS
+956 GGPDG
-961 NLSNHRYGLTFSV
+961 NLSNRRYSLTFSV
-974 AVRNIFNNVNLDTP
+974 AARNIFNHVNLDTP
-988 VGNVSSH
+988 VGNLSSS
-995 LFGESNGLAGRP
+995 LFGLSNGLARQP

-1016 IDLQATLS
+1016 IDLQATFS

>member
-1 MESQQRGRRGSGHT
+1 
-15 VMLRTLKPAVLNKD
+15 
-29 IYSGDRMSF
+29 MSF
-38 RPVRIVL
+38 GFTRIVFLNLLIL
-45 LSLVFLLSIF
+45 LSALTFGGNLN
-55 PVARD
+55 
-60 LDAQTPAGALN
+60 AQTPTGGLN

-79 GVIAKAAVRLTNA
+79 GVIAKAAVRLINA
-92 SGASLDTTTN
+92 GGASLDTITN
-102 RDGFYEFKGLV
+102 RDGFYEFKSLV
-113 PGAYTVKAV
+113 PGTYTLTAV

-135 ILAGQAQHLN
+135 VVAGQTKQLA

-164 KVDIAPSNNAGMV
+164 KVDVAPSNNAGMV

-230 EIRINQNPFSAEYDK
+230 EIRINQNPFSAEYDR

-260 QYHGQAFL
+260 QFHGQVYF
-268 SGTTAAFDAR
+268 SGTTAAFNAR
-278 NPFENLPPGTP
+278 NPFGILPPGTP
-289 PPAHHST
+289 PPDNHST

-302 GGPLSKKASFFFNV
+302 GGPLGKKASLFFNA
-316 EGRNVID
+316 EGRDVID
-323 LKIVNTPFV
+323 LKIVSTQSFV
-332 DPNTFQIIQFSD
+332 DPNTFQIVPFS
-344 AVSNPGTRY
+344 AIVPNPGRRY
-353 NISPRLDYQLTP
+353 EISPRLDYQLTP

-385 GQFNLAQQGYNVVDA
+385 GQFNLANQGFNIVNA

-410 VVNAKTINETRFQ
+410 VVNAKIINETRFQ
-423 FLRTTDLQTPVST
+423 FLRSTAIQTPVST
-436 TPTIQ
+436 APTIQ
-441 VQGAFT
+441 VQSAFT
-447 SGGNVQGVLNDALN
+447 SGGNVQGVLNDALD
-461 RYELQNYT
+461 RYEIQNYT

-486 NRDENFET
+486 NRDENFQT
-494 ANFNGNFSFGSR
+494 ANFNGSFSFGNRS
-506 VTPPPSASCTGPSGA
+506 VPTAAAYCPDTKSNVLLA
-521 LTGIQAYQQLV
+521 GICAYQQFV

-539 TVQNLINCGY
+539 STQSLRNSGL
-549 GPTNYSVSASP
+549 GPTEYSISVSP
-560 AGNPTVRVNWF
+560 VGNPTVRVNWL
-571 DAGFYAQ
+571 DAGLYAQ
-578 DDWRVRPNITLSYG
+578 DDWRVRPNLTLSYG

-598 NNISDHADFA
+598 NNLSDHADFA

-628 LRAGYGMF
+628 LRAGFGMF

-657 QFIVNNPNFY
+657 QFIVHNPNFY

-680 GAPATVYIVNSHLR
+680 ATVYESNSHLR

-703 SVERQLG
+703 SLERQLG

-731 NINAPDPANNGLRP
+731 NINALANGGQRP
-745 LPNEGNIFRYQ
+745 FPNQGNIFQYQ

-761 RQNQLVVN
+761 RQSQLIVN
-769 TSIRMGTK
+769 SSIRMGTK

-812 ASFDIRHRVFIGGSA
+812 ASFDIRHRMFIGGTA

-837 FMIATSGTPFNV
+837 FMIATSGSPFNV

-861 NQRAAFAACSLANQ
+861 NQRAAFAVCSKTNQ

-885 KLGDKIVP
+885 KAGDKIVP

-908 LSRAFGFGKK
+908 LSKAFGFGKK
-918 AETANAGSGGGPG
+918 AETANAGPGGGPG

-988 VGNVSSH
+988 IGNLGSS
-995 LFGESNGLAGRP
+995 FGHSNGLSGRP

-1016 IDLQATLS
+1016 IDLQATFS